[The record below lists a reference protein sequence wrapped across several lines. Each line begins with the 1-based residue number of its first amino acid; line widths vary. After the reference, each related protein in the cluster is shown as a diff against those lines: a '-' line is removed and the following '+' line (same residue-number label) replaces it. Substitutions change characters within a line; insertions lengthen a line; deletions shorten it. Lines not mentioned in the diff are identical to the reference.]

1 MEKMI
6 DIIPFLAGI
15 VEKNT
20 ATHQS
25 DFLLDR
31 KILQGAAWEPHQE
44 SRTFLWMSRPCGT
57 NCVLEAEAFQ
67 RETDAHI
74 TWTHYEYDADS
85 IKAYRVIVA
94 PEHAGGIVLGKV
106 QPLHYKEQVQ
116 RVKQKAL
123 HVQSVKLQFEDGEE
137 TFLRWFASDTYR
149 DTNRVLQ
156 YLYTIARNL
165 CTDEYRRQRPVP
177 FPEDIHQQEVDPLL
191 SIALRT
197 ELDKLNAED
206 RELVLL
212 RYVNEVPIGV
222 LCNLYGQSRFSLH
235 RRLSRILKVLKNA
248 LD

>member
-31 KILQGAAWEPHQE
+31 KILQGATWQPHQE

-57 NCVLEAEAFQ
+57 NCVLEAEVFQ

-74 TWTHYEYDADS
+74 VWTHYEYDADR

-94 PEHAGGIVLGKV
+94 PERAAGLVLGKV
-106 QPLHYKEQVQ
+106 QPLNYKEQVQ

-123 HVQSVKLQFEDGEE
+123 HVQSVKLQFEDGEQYNLSHEDYKRQIHGLIDVHGRVE
-137 TFLRWFASDTYR
+137 TICFVPENEHELFCT
-149 DTNRVLQ
+149 LQ
-156 YLYTIARNL
+156 
-165 CTDEYRRQRPVP
+165 
-177 FPEDIHQQEVDPLL
+177 
-191 SIALRT
+191 T
-197 ELDKLNAED
+197 ERAISTRKKKSPHKKKPPT
-206 RELVLL
+206 R
-212 RYVNEVPIGV
+212 
-222 LCNLYGQSRFSLH
+222 
-235 RRLSRILKVLKNA
+235 
-248 LD
+248 